1 MRYTKNGVIF
11 EVDKDRYNKLVK
23 PMLLRFFALLYFAH
37 PFHVS
42 VCDAAYNEENKSIE
56 IIYKLF
62 YDDFGEVLK
71 AFAGQDVDLSDQQ
84 TSTPIITRYVNK
96 KFGIVVNGKARE
108 LNILGYEL
116 DEGSIWIY
124 IEVPKVKK
132 INEAVYYNTMLTE
145 VFDDQENLLHMKVS
159 GKTKS
164 LKLNGLRS
172 KGTLNWP

>member
-1 MRYTKNGVIF
+1 MV
-11 EVDKDRYNKLVK
+11 
-23 PMLLRFFALLYFAH
+23 
-37 PFHVS
+37 
-42 VCDAAYNEENKSIE
+42 
-56 IIYKLF
+56 
-62 YDDFGEVLK
+62 FGEALK
-71 AFAGQDVDLSDQQ
+71 GFTGEDVDLSDQQ

-96 KFGIVVNGKARE
+96 KFGVVVNGKARE

-145 VFDDQENLLHMKVS
+145 VFDDQENLLHMKVN

-172 KGTLNWP
+172 KGTLSWP